1 MKSHPAEVSD
11 EDETGSMTTTHDAV
25 TAEDGGEDWV
35 TKLLRTVESQ
45 ASKLGETAN
54 GFSKLT
60 KHTFLLHVAGVAGR
74 QLHPGDRDQSGRG
87 VPHLQGGEVQGRRA
101 GELSFWTNIRVR
113 SYLVLCYS
121 SACGRCFVCFVV
133 GPCTLTGSKTKHT
146 KHLPQADE

>member
-11 EDETGSMTTTHDAV
+11 EDETGSMTTTHAV

-45 ASKLGETAN
+45 ASSIGETAN

-60 KHTFLLHVAGVAGR
+60 KHTSPSFTSFAGVAGR

-87 VPHLQGGEVQGRRA
+87 VPHLQGGEVQGGRA
-101 GELSFWTNIRVR
+101 GEFL
-113 SYLVLCYS
+113 
-121 SACGRCFVCFVV
+121 
-133 GPCTLTGSKTKHT
+133 
-146 KHLPQADE
+146 